1 MPLTGTRRHFGCF
14 PAARWHWVA
23 EMADSPPPPGGTLY
37 FPARPAAPLAA
48 VTRRMVLAVG
58 LVVLSSAIVYIDR
71 HGYRDAAHPG
81 HPLSALGSVYYAT
94 VTLSTIG
101 YGDIVPVTPTA
112 RLVNTVVI
120 TPMRLLFLIILVGTT
135 LEVLT
140 ERTRASWRTARW
152 RSKVA
157 GQTVVIGYGT
167 KGRSTVRT
175 LCESGMTRQ
184 SIVVVDQLAEAV
196 GDANAAGLVA
206 ITGDGTRR
214 EVLSRAEVGSARQ
227 VVIAVNRD
235 GIAALIALLARQIN
249 PGVTIVAAVREAE
262 NQELLQL
269 SGADHVVVTSGT
281 VGQLLAISAVSPA
294 AGRVLADLLDHGR
307 GLDLVERPVTP
318 AEVGLPARD
327 AEGTVV
333 ALVRRDQVLAA
344 DSPEALRLDGGDRL
358 ILVGSHRPAGTARH
372 NGGQPGEATNA
383 GSSGSGGLS
392 ADGRVPQPR
401 PGADYPLSACL
412 YICGEPERR
421 AVPRPALNGPYDR
434 YRGSRAR
441 GSAEGTRQPTVIAQ
455 L

>member
-1 MPLTGTRRHFGCF
+1 MPVTGTRGQSGCF
-14 PAARWHWVA
+14 PAARRHWVA
-23 EMADSPPPPGGTLY
+23 EMPDSPPPPGGTLY

-262 NQELLQL
+262 NQELLRL
-269 SGADHVVVTSGT
+269 SGADHVVVSSGT
-281 VGQLLAISAVSPA
+281 VGQLLAISAVRPA

-307 GLDLVERPVTP
+307 GLDFVERPVTP
-318 AEVGLPARD
+318 AEVGPACP
-327 AEGTVV
+327 G
-333 ALVRRDQVLAA
+333 RRGHGCG
-344 DSPEALRLDGGDRL
+344 P
-358 ILVGSHRPAGTARH
+358 RPT
-372 NGGQPGEATNA
+372 
-383 GSSGSGGLS
+383 
-392 ADGRVPQPR
+392 R
-401 PGADYPLSACL
+401 PGA
-412 YICGEPERR
+412 G
-421 AVPRPALNGPYDR
+421 G
-434 YRGSRAR
+434 
-441 GSAEGTRQPTVIAQ
+441 
-455 L
+455 